1 MVIDSRP
8 FTAFP
13 YGSRGNGM
21 TNVPVV
27 SIRGQSIVSLVIKGI
42 LTSTKVVCFLLMFIC
57 RVSDLCINIYK

>member
-13 YGSRGNGM
+13 HGSRVSGM

-27 SIRGQSIVSLVIKGI
+27 SIRGQSIVSLAIKGI
-42 LTSTKVVCFLLMFIC
+42 LTSIKVVCFLLMYIC